1 MNKVLNQCSM
11 YDYCKSIEL
20 FFTKLFQCER
30 VNVILCHRFK
40 KYLYR
45 IGIDTNNGGYTTTKF
60 DLQAGLAGYVCISSH
75 SVITDS
81 VPNEA
86 KFNQQVDDP
95 LGTPESPAL
104 QMISCPVNASEDF
117 YEANKEGVSNYP
129 RAIIQLIN
137 KKG

>member
-1 MNKVLNQCSM
+1 MNKVLTQCTM
-11 YDYCKSIEL
+11 FDYCNAIEL
-20 FFTKLFQCER
+20 FFTNLFHCER
-30 VNVILCHRFK
+30 VNVVLCHRFK

-45 IGIDTNNGGYTTTKF
+45 IGTDPRNGGYTTQKF

-95 LGTPESPAL
+95 KGTPESPAL

-117 YEANKEGVSNYP
+117 SAANKEGVSNYP
-129 RAIIQLIN
+129 RAII
-137 KKG
+137 